1 MRHPSNAINQQNR
14 QWVEEVFRWLKT
26 AGFRYK
32 VKLRRESS
40 GCVPLLLQS
49 TTWYGC
55 EAL

>member
-1 MRHPSNAINQQNR
+1 MRHPSDAINQQNY
-14 QWVEEVFRWLKT
+14 QWVEEAFGCLKT

-32 VKLRRESS
+32 VKLRGESS
-40 GCVPLLLQS
+40 GCSPLLLQS